1 MENLIHPGTGSVV
14 EYGNSRVGTRTAGN
28 RARGGGSGEGT
39 SNFETFAS
47 LAAMRVEETAMG
59 KWTRLLLGA
68 ALVAAMVSGAA
79 QASWAAGPQMEKK
92 GKAAK
97 EKSLYDRL
105 GKKEAITAV
114 VDEFVARVA
123 ADTRINAFFA
133 HTDIA
138 KLKMNLVNQ
147 ICEASGGPCKYTG
160 RTMKE
165 AHKGM
170 GVATAD
176 FNALVE
182 DLVGALDK
190 FKVGEKEKNELLG
203 VLGPMKS
210 DIVEKP

>member
-1 MENLIHPGTGSVV
+1 MQKW
-14 EYGNSRVGTRTAGN
+14 
-28 RARGGGSGEGT
+28 ARGI
-39 SNFETFAS
+39 
-47 LAAMRVEETAMG
+47 
-59 KWTRLLLGA
+59 LGA
-68 ALVAAMVSGAA
+68 ALAASLVFGAVHT
-79 QASWAAGPQMEKK
+79 SLAGQKEKAK
-92 GKAAK
+92 PAKMK
-97 EKSLYDRL
+97 EKSLYERL

-123 ADTRINAFFA
+123 ADARINAFFA

-138 KLKMNLVNQ
+138 RLKMNLVNQ

-160 RTMKE
+160 RSMKE
-165 AHKGM
+165 AHKDM
-170 GVATAD
+170 GVSTAD